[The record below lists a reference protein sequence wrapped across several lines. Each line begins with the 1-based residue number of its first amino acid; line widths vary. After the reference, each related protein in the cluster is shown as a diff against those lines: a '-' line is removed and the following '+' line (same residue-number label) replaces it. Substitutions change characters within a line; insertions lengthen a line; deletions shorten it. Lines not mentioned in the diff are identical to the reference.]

1 MDHTTVTA
9 AVAGH
14 ELFSH
19 DRSIYLGRTS
29 KDPHLEIVGRQHPNR
44 VHVGDRP
51 GGAEHGEAPSR
62 GTFNQ
67 LVPTAQDRFGEGR
80 GAGDFQPFGAEH
92 GNGLEVLGTHHCA
105 DAGAACS
112 PALVV
117 HDAGGASAILA
128 AWPD

>member
-1 MDHTTVTA
+1 MDHATVTA

-14 ELFSH
+14 ELFFH
-19 DRSIYLGRTS
+19 DRPIHLGRTS
-29 KDPHLEIVGRQHPNR
+29 KDPHLEVIGRQHPHH

-51 GGAEHGEAPSR
+51 GGAEHGEAASR
-62 GTFNQ
+62 GTLDQ
-67 LVPTAQDRFGEGR
+67 LVPAAQDRFSEGR
-80 GAGDFQPFGAEH
+80 GVGDFQPFCAEH
-92 GNGLEVLGTHHCA
+92 GNGLEVLGTHYRA